1 MYKVLFCGFAP
12 NSVSSVIFEAPV
24 VEAAVAFAL
33 ELHRI
38 SNVPHLV
45 SVYDSDEAEVVIFT
59 KVDKPG
65 DVVKK

>member
-1 MYKVLFCGFAP
+1 MYKVLFCAFAP

-38 SNVPHLV
+38 SNVPHTV
-45 SVYDSDEAEVVIFT
+45 SVYDSEDAEVVIFT
-59 KVDKPG
+59 KVDKPSDG
-65 DVVKK
+65 GKK

>member
-33 ELHRI
+33 DLHRL
-38 SNVPHLV
+38 SNVPHSV

-59 KVDKPG
+59 KVDKSTDAG
-65 DVVKK
+65 KK